1 MAFQILPRHPDLKK
15 GLSRSLELARYA
27 AASSEIYEDHF
38 NKYKAACEKY
48 GIADAD
54 KWNADEKGYRISLP
68 SKELIILP
76 REIREG
82 RVPFDE
88 NREWSTTIDSA
99 SPAGEDLPKFVIIA
113 AKVRKA
119 EWMMVFKDKYVV

>member
-1 MAFQILPRHPDLKK
+1 MNGVIRSRSEAWGSDILIEKGDFEPLGINWHFRFLSRHPDLKK

-27 AASSEIYEDHF
+27 AASPEIYEDHF

-82 RVPFDE
+82 
-88 NREWSTTIDSA
+88 
-99 SPAGEDLPKFVIIA
+99 
-113 AKVRKA
+113 
-119 EWMMVFKDKYVV
+119 